1 MAAQLFLGEIWHL
14 TGKPALT
21 GRDESYFET
30 FKNGALA
37 VDENG
42 KILKVG
48 NAKTLKDKFP
58 DAEVTDYGNKVILPG
73 FIDTHTHFPQMDM
86 IGSYGEQL
94 LSWLKNYT
102 YPEEASFNDQLKSR
116 RVARR
121 FFYEL
126 FQNGTTTSCIYSSA
140 FALTTTELFS
150 AAKNTGAR
158 AIIGKVHMDKNVPE
172 EFISS
177 LDDDLNQ
184 TQALI
189 NEWHGHEGRLHYAIT
204 PRFAPV
210 CSPALMSGLGELK
223 KKNSEV
229 YVQTHFAETEDEITW
244 VLEQYPKAKNYAGI
258 YHEFG
263 LLGEKTI
270 LGHGLYPTEDELSMI
285 ADTDTKIAHCPT
297 SNLFLGS
304 GLFPYDQYLENRITV
319 GLATDI
325 GAGTSFNMWQTMNEA
340 YKVQQL
346 QKNPISPLRLLYLS
360 TLGAAETLSMGDKVG
375 SFETGKYADFQVINW
390 ENNRLLRERFHD
402 RTAFDNLFAC
412 ITLGDERIWHA
423 TWINGKNVII
433 RP

>member
-223 KKNSEV
+223 
-229 YVQTHFAETEDEITW
+229 
-244 VLEQYPKAKNYAGI
+244 
-258 YHEFG
+258 
-263 LLGEKTI
+263 
-270 LGHGLYPTEDELSMI
+270 
-285 ADTDTKIAHCPT
+285 
-297 SNLFLGS
+297 
-304 GLFPYDQYLENRITV
+304 
-319 GLATDI
+319 
-325 GAGTSFNMWQTMNEA
+325 
-340 YKVQQL
+340 
-346 QKNPISPLRLLYLS
+346 
-360 TLGAAETLSMGDKVG
+360 
-375 SFETGKYADFQVINW
+375 
-390 ENNRLLRERFHD
+390 
-402 RTAFDNLFAC
+402 
-412 ITLGDERIWHA
+412 
-423 TWINGKNVII
+423 
-433 RP
+433 